1 MRCLFFGRSSGA
13 GCGSRVGFSPPVRI
27 GGLKPTLPLARTSLL
42 CFVVVATLGRLAI
55 TQETALP
62 TVANVPHCFV
72 TLADQA
78 DLPPQEAGVIQ
89 EIAGTGPVAE
99 KQLLLQLDDRKAQRE
114 QDVAEAKY
122 EAANDKAKDDINIRY
137 AVAAAEVAQAEYKM
151 NLDANAAVP
160 GSVPKAKINELKL
173 KCKETELAIEKANL
187 DRTVAAAEAKVAKAE
202 VEAAKV
208 MVDRHKVLS
217 PVSGAVVD
225 VRAHK
230 GEAVQPTQA
239 VIHVVKLDSVWV
251 EGNVPAAK
259 FARAELERRPVTV
272 DVVITRGEKVSL
284 PGKVTFVKPLTDTGD
299 TFLVRATVDNRK
311 VNGSWQLSPGM
322 QAEMNIQLK

>member
-1 MRCLFFGRSSGA
+1 MRCL
-13 GCGSRVGFSPPVRI
+13 
-27 GGLKPTLPLARTSLL
+27 TLS
-42 CFVVVATLGRLAI
+42 FVAVAALGRLAI
-55 TQETALP
+55 AQETASP

-89 EIAGTGPVAE
+89 EIVGTGPVAE
-99 KQLLLQLDDRKAQRE
+99 KQLLVQLDDRKAQRE

-122 EAANDKAKDDINIRY
+122 EAAKDKAEDDINIRY
-137 AVAAAEVAQAEYKM
+137 AIAAAEVAKAENAI
-151 NLDANAAVP
+151 NLAANAAVP
-160 GSVPKAKINELKL
+160 GSVPQARLNELKL
-173 KCKETELAIEKANL
+173 KCTETDLAIEKAKL

-202 VEAAKV
+202 VEAARV

-217 PVSGAVVD
+217 PVNGEVVE

-239 VIHVVKLDSVWV
+239 VIHVVKLDNVWV
-251 EGNVPAAK
+251 EGSVPAAK

-284 PGKVTFVKPLTDTGD
+284 PGEVIFVKPLTDTGN
-299 TFLVRATVDNRK
+299 TYLVRAKVDNRK